1 MKEIKIMKNKVVQ
14 EILLIATLSVGFPTA
29 VLVTTVGVWWECEPI
44 TVLTAYLLGI
54 VLTAIV
60 LGAASIRDEVRRY
73 GK

>member
-1 MKEIKIMKNKVVQ
+1 MKKSKLVQ
-14 EILLIATLSVGFPTA
+14 EIVLIATLSVGFPTA
-29 VLVTTVGVWWECEPI
+29 VLLTTAPVWWECEPI
-44 TVLTAYLLGI
+44 TVLAAYLLGI